1 MPNKRD
7 LRLDKYDI
15 GVYAYREL
23 NNFCKQYQEKRRK
36 LQEAECAYSAPR
48 FDKAPGASCYDDD
61 QTTRAAVR
69 AAMISRDLEMVE
81 QSAMEAAPEEYALF
95 LQAMVED
102 HTWNY
107 MREIKG
113 MRMGENDF
121 RWRRRLFYF
130 LLAKRKY
137 IV

>member
-1 MPNKRD
+1 M
-7 LRLDKYDI
+7 
-15 GVYAYREL
+15 
-23 NNFCKQYQEKRRK
+23 
-36 LQEAECAYSAPR
+36 
-48 FDKAPGASCYDDD
+48 
-61 QTTRAAVR
+61 R

-137 IV
+137 IVRKFYMSSRT